1 MDFARIRKMSHHIPA
16 ASVFGVAA
24 WQSYWHT
31 VEVAVRYG
39 EGSSAYIMP
48 FSVDGLM
55 IVAARY
61 MSHAKTRAGRML
73 AGFWFALGVI
83 ATLGINILAADPNP
97 VSVILAALP
106 ALGMIGVAVMLH
118 WTPQASKP
126 VRKRRTPVTRGNVTP
141 MRSKRATAV

>member
-1 MDFARIRKMSHHIPA
+1 MNLRKIANHAPA
-16 ASVFGVAA
+16 ATVFAVAA

-31 VEVAVRYG
+31 VEVAIKYG

-48 FSVDGLM
+48 FSIDGLM

-61 MSHAKTRAGRML
+61 MSHAKTRGGRIL
-73 AGFWFALGVI
+73 AGAWFALGVV

-106 ALGMIGVAVMLH
+106 ACGMVGVAAMLH
-118 WTPQASKP
+118 WSPQAAKP
-126 VRKRRTPVTRGNVTP
+126 VRKRRPARARGNVTP
-141 MRSKRATAV
+141 LRSKRATAV